1 MIKRKPIII
10 AILFFLVIVI
20 GLTAMI
26 FIKNSTM
33 TSKELPVQ
41 HIEQSNI
48 DEAVIGK
55 YISSN
60 HEYWNDALCWGRS
73 EKFSFA
79 VFQNQYNE
87 YQNNLTQII
96 NGVENQDLKVDF
108 LNAKELLEIANEKKD
123 VKFLIRVHRIFHDLD
138 VKYNGYAASDYFG
151 VTQYGKKH

>member
-1 MIKRKPIII
+1 M
-10 AILFFLVIVI
+10 
-20 GLTAMI
+20 
-26 FIKNSTM
+26 
-33 TSKELPVQ
+33 
-41 HIEQSNI
+41 EQSNI
-48 DEAVIGK
+48 DKAVIGK

-87 YQNNLTQII
+87 YQNNLTEII
-96 NGVENQDLKVDF
+96 NGVDDPDLKADF
-108 LNAKELLEIANEKKD
+108 LNAQELLESANEKKD